1 MRGRSHFLIMKR
13 RGNGKNEVRMEGN
26 HLANIFEYI
35 FGEWR
40 GIWLQWENGSL
51 YFLVIHFK
59 MNCNFFFWAE
69 NKLNCEYWVDIKCI
83 VLHFMLSDNIW
94 SIWFFLFDMHLWNVQ
109 TGTFLTASMKNDALA
124 KGSSF
129 FYCSFI
135 RNICLGFCGF
145 FSLADLLCLNNN
157 KKDSSF

>member
-1 MRGRSHFLIMKR
+1 MISQAWVDGPFSFLLLVTAYSLIVFMRGRSHFLIMKR

-59 MNCNFFFWAE
+59 MNCNFFFEQKTNW
-69 NKLNCEYWVDIKCI
+69 I
-83 VLHFMLSDNIW
+83 VNIELI
-94 SIWFFLFDMHLWNVQ
+94 SNALFFISCSQTPYDLFDFSCLICIYGMSKRGHFWQLQWRMM
-109 TGTFLTASMKNDALA
+109 LLL
-124 KGSSF
+124 KGPHF
-129 FYCSFI
+129 FIAHS
-135 RNICLGFCGF
+135 
-145 FSLADLLCLNNN
+145 
-157 KKDSSF
+157 